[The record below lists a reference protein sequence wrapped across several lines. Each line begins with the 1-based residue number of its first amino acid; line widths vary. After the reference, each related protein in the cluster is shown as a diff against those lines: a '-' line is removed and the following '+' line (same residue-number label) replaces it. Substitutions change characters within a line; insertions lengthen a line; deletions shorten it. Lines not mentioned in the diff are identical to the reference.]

1 MDGVHILV
9 EAVTSTLGTEPRKSR
24 VSPLEYRNSLL
35 NVSSFEGYHHF
46 QMRTCPQ
53 WGEVEWC
60 AGSGRYAC
68 EGERNEQAIVPLRIR
83 GLEAQG
89 CDL

>member
-1 MDGVHILV
+1 MEGVHILV
-9 EAVTSTLGTEPRKSR
+9 GGSDKHPGHRAQESR
-24 VSPLEYRNSLL
+24 VSPLEYRHSLR
-35 NVSSFEGYHHF
+35 NVSSFEGYHC
-46 QMRTCPQ
+46 QMGTCPP
-53 WGEVEWC
+53 WGKVEWC

-83 GLEAQG
+83 GLAAQG